1 MKEAA
6 TPPLAGHRAD
16 DIAIGVAVRA
26 GGSAMTDRSEWS

>member
-16 DIAIGVAVRA
+16 DIAIGLAVRA
-26 GGSAMTDRSEWS
+26 GGLYIAVRYLWT